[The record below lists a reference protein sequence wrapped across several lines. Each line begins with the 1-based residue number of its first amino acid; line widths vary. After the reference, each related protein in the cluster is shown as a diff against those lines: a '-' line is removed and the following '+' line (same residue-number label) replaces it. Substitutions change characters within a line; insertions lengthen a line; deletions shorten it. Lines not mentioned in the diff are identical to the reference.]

1 MAANTLPIVR
11 LAPKVGLVALS
22 AALTGRTVAGVTGL
36 TLLYTGGTNGSL
48 IDSIAYTNNGAIGT
62 ASSNNVLRIWRY
74 TGSGN
79 ASLIR
84 EIIIPATTPSAT
96 AAGSTGVENYTAPL
110 NQLVVPA
117 GSFLYCSLHTYAGVQ
132 DGYNVEAIGGD
143 Y

>member
-1 MAANTLPIVR
+1 MAANNLPIVR
-11 LAPKVGLVALS
+11 LTPKVGVAVLA
-22 AALTGRTVAGVTGL
+22 AALTGRTVTGVTGL
-36 TLLYTGGTNGSL
+36 TLLYTAGTNASL

-62 ASSNNVLRIWRY
+62 ASSNNILRIWRY

-84 EIIIPATTPSAT
+84 EIAISAATPSAT
-96 AAGSTGVENYTAPL
+96 AAGSTGVENYTLPI
-110 NQLVVPA
+110 NQLIIPA
-117 GSFLYCSLHTYAGVQ
+117 GSFLYCSLHTYAGAQ